1 MYNCLNITKM
11 KLKKSNLNK
20 LFLNVGSAGLIALLF
35 FGCSK
40 DSLNINTAPPVVAG
54 VNFIQA
60 SPDAPL
66 INVYSNGILVN
77 GLPLS
82 YGSNTEYLTV
92 NAGLDT
98 TAFFNATTKQK
109 IFSVNIN
116 FVKSNAYS
124 LFLANK
130 IGQGEVILL
139 TDTLARPSAGSAGI
153 RFVNVSPDAPAVDL
167 VIKNGATLVSNKSF
181 RGFSSFQSIPG
192 DVTYNLEIHQAGTAN
207 VLATLNSVK
216 LSSNY
221 IYTFWLH
228 GLVANTSSADQLKLD
243 VFTNAFYL

>member
-1 MYNCLNITKM
+1 M
-11 KLKKSNLNK
+11 KVIKTNSNK
-20 LFLNVGSAGLIALLF
+20 LFFIISLVALISLLF
-35 FGCSK
+35 SACSK
-40 DSLNINTAPPVVAG
+40 DPLNLNSAPKPLAG

-66 INVYSNGILVN
+66 INVYSNSALVN
-77 GLPLS
+77 GLPLA
-82 YGSNTEYLTV
+82 YGANTEYLSL

-116 FVKSNAYS
+116 FVNGAAYS

-130 IGQGEVILL
+130 IGQAEVILL
-139 TDTLARPSAGSAGI
+139 TDTLAKPSPGSTGI

-167 VIKNGATLVSNKSF
+167 VIKNGSTLVSNKSF

-192 DVTYNLEIHQAGTAN
+192 DINYNLEIHQAGTAT

-243 VFTNAFYL
+243 VYTNAFYL